1 MQWEYRLK
9 RYKCYNGVVD
19 SLESKYITEHASSN
33 KYLVRNF
40 DNLQY
45 GWYKVCHGTLQRTTS
60 NPMTFYTTSYEN
72 EWIYFCIKH
81 KMAWWKFG
89 KTIHLKLDCRIIKNN
104 NETITVLSDHI
115 FH

>member
-45 GWYKVCHGTLQRTTS
+45 GWYKVCHGTLQCMSWNITK
-60 NPMTFYTTSYEN
+60 NDFKSYDILYN
-72 EWIYFCIKH
+72 II
-81 KMAWWKFG
+81 WKWMNLF
-89 KTIHLKLDCRIIKNN
+89 LYQA
-104 NETITVLSDHI
+104 
-115 FH
+115 